1 MPESLTRRE
10 SAYVNLWGVRLHVGM
25 ASGFSSERCPASPR
39 NRVRLQV
46 GIASG
51 IASEYLA
58 GISRNLHTSSSRHA
72 RRFAPRFDSF
82 AVTCGQAKLHEARDG
97 LVERIGMLTGR
108 GEHHAAL
115 ERCNDLKGP
124 RFRIRS
130 ADPLG

>member
-10 SAYVNLWGVRLHVGM
+10 SAYVNLWGVRLHLGM

-58 GISRNLHTSSSRHA
+58 GISRNLHESMAITHPASVLNRECLSRRCA
-72 RRFAPRFDSF
+72 
-82 AVTCGQAKLHEARDG
+82 G
-97 LVERIGMLTGR
+97 LG
-108 GEHHAAL
+108 
-115 ERCNDLKGP
+115 
-124 RFRIRS
+124 
-130 ADPLG
+130 

>member
-58 GISRNLHTSSSRHA
+58 GISRNLHVLQLVEFRHV
-72 RRFAPRFDSF
+72 PRHHSH
-82 AVTCGQAKLHEARDG
+82 VDG
-97 LVERIGMLTGR
+97 LEVEDVDDVANRLSLLNNLSD
-108 GEHHAAL
+108 L
-115 ERCNDLKGP
+115 ESVHP
-124 RFRIRS
+124 
-130 ADPLG
+130 

>member
-58 GISRNLHTSSSRHA
+58 GISRNLHSCWSE
-72 RRFAPRFDSF
+72 RR
-82 AVTCGQAKLHEARDG
+82 TQE
-97 LVERIGMLTGR
+97 IGEGMVADRVAGKR
-108 GEHHAAL
+108 G
-115 ERCNDLKGP
+115 
-124 RFRIRS
+124 
-130 ADPLG
+130 

>member
-1 MPESLTRRE
+1 MVSSLLAGVRALLANSREGLMPESLTRRE

-58 GISRNLHTSSSRHA
+58 GISRNLQVREKALIIVGRA
-72 RRFAPRFDSF
+72 RRR
-82 AVTCGQAKLHEARDG
+82 L
-97 LVERIGMLTGR
+97 
-108 GEHHAAL
+108 
-115 ERCNDLKGP
+115 
-124 RFRIRS
+124 
-130 ADPLG
+130 

>member
-58 GISRNLHTSSSRHA
+58 GISRNLQPPAARLKLWRKLRRISLINRLCGLRH
-72 RRFAPRFDSF
+72 
-82 AVTCGQAKLHEARDG
+82 G
-97 LVERIGMLTGR
+97 
-108 GEHHAAL
+108 
-115 ERCNDLKGP
+115 
-124 RFRIRS
+124 
-130 ADPLG
+130 

>member
-58 GISRNLHTSSSRHA
+58 GISRNLQGETRRRFFDSEALARTGARRRSSRGI
-72 RRFAPRFDSF
+72 P
-82 AVTCGQAKLHEARDG
+82 T
-97 LVERIGMLTGR
+97 
-108 GEHHAAL
+108 
-115 ERCNDLKGP
+115 
-124 RFRIRS
+124 
-130 ADPLG
+130 

>member
-25 ASGFSSERCPASPR
+25 ASGFTSERCPASPR

-58 GISRNLHTSSSRHA
+58 GISRNLQVDQLA
-72 RRFAPRFDSF
+72 
-82 AVTCGQAKLHEARDG
+82 GY
-97 LVERIGMLTGR
+97 GR
-108 GEHHAAL
+108 CRAA
-115 ERCNDLKGP
+115 
-124 RFRIRS
+124 
-130 ADPLG
+130 

>member
-10 SAYVNLWGVRLHVGM
+10 SAYVNLWGVRLHLGM

-58 GISRNLHTSSSRHA
+58 GISRNLQGRTLILARSSI
-72 RRFAPRFDSF
+72 
-82 AVTCGQAKLHEARDG
+82 
-97 LVERIGMLTGR
+97 IG
-108 GEHHAAL
+108 AC
-115 ERCNDLKGP
+115 RCTP
-124 RFRIRS
+124 
-130 ADPLG
+130 PVPT

>member
-58 GISRNLHTSSSRHA
+58 GISRNLHRIL
-72 RRFAPRFDSF
+72 
-82 AVTCGQAKLHEARDG
+82 VG
-97 LVERIGMLTGR
+97 LVPVPRIIPGVTDQR
-108 GEHHAAL
+108 YAQ
-115 ERCNDLKGP
+115 RCRTVSPDHQRRTL
-124 RFRIRS
+124 
-130 ADPLG
+130 L

>member
-1 MPESLTRRE
+1 MVSSLLAGIRALLANSREGLMPESLTRRA

-58 GISRNLHTSSSRHA
+58 GISRNLHLVATSQI
-72 RRFAPRFDSF
+72 
-82 AVTCGQAKLHEARDG
+82 CGGGGFYWE
-97 LVERIGMLTGR
+97 
-108 GEHHAAL
+108 
-115 ERCNDLKGP
+115 
-124 RFRIRS
+124 
-130 ADPLG
+130 

>member
-58 GISRNLHTSSSRHA
+58 GISRNLQAGCEVMDPDEIIERMR
-72 RRFAPRFDSF
+72 RRFHEDAIRHF
-82 AVTCGQAKLHEARDG
+82 AR
-97 LVERIGMLTGR
+97 
-108 GEHHAAL
+108 AL
-115 ERCNDLKGP
+115 PPPQPTNE
-124 RFRIRS
+124 
-130 ADPLG
+130 

>member
-58 GISRNLHTSSSRHA
+58 GISRNLQVREKALIIVGRA
-72 RRFAPRFDSF
+72 RRR
-82 AVTCGQAKLHEARDG
+82 L
-97 LVERIGMLTGR
+97 
-108 GEHHAAL
+108 
-115 ERCNDLKGP
+115 
-124 RFRIRS
+124 
-130 ADPLG
+130 

>member
-58 GISRNLHTSSSRHA
+58 GISRNLQGRSNGVLRLGFDPIAGTYRHA
-72 RRFAPRFDSF
+72 R
-82 AVTCGQAKLHEARDG
+82 AVRDQDRERYTRTDRASLEAG
-97 LVERIGMLTGR
+97 L
-108 GEHHAAL
+108 
-115 ERCNDLKGP
+115 N
-124 RFRIRS
+124 
-130 ADPLG
+130 

>member
-10 SAYVNLWGVRLHVGM
+10 SAYVNLWGVRLHVEM

-58 GISRNLHTSSSRHA
+58 GISRNLQPGGKRASTEDSGPVVYRFSR
-72 RRFAPRFDSF
+72 S
-82 AVTCGQAKLHEARDG
+82 
-97 LVERIGMLTGR
+97 
-108 GEHHAAL
+108 
-115 ERCNDLKGP
+115 
-124 RFRIRS
+124 IR
-130 ADPLG
+130 

>member
-58 GISRNLHTSSSRHA
+58 GISRNLQSVYWASCINKSAFTA
-72 RRFAPRFDSF
+72 RS
-82 AVTCGQAKLHEARDG
+82 
-97 LVERIGMLTGR
+97 
-108 GEHHAAL
+108 
-115 ERCNDLKGP
+115 
-124 RFRIRS
+124 
-130 ADPLG
+130 